1 MTQRKRL
8 GECLVEA
15 SVITEE
21 QLQEVLALQKKSR
34 KRLGQ
39 LLLGLKWASEEEVCQ
54 AVSRVLSIDYVNIDE
69 AQISQD
75 VVQLIPEALA
85 VEQNILPLFIQ
96 NKTLYLAMENP
107 LDINVIQRVEFL
119 AGMQIKPVIALS
131 SHLEE
136 VIRRH
141 YDVEEYVGNMLARMT
156 DQGEVSVE
164 QSPDPMDVVEGA
176 EELGDLRELS
186 EGSQTVKL
194 VNMLIADGIKKR
206 ATDIHIEPNAK
217 NMSVRYRV
225 DGMLTGA
232 IPILKWF
239 QLPMTSRIK
248 VIAGMDITEQRKPQ
262 DGRIKV
268 NYASRGVDLRVST
281 LPSNFGEKVVLRIL
295 DKETSSHDL
304 KRLGISQ
311 EHLDLYSAI
320 LRQPHGWILVTG
332 PTGSGKTTTLYASL
346 NTIRDTSKSIVT
358 VEDPIE
364 YQLEGINQV
373 QVNPRA
379 GLTFANGLRSI
390 LRQDPDIILVGEIR
404 DTETASTAMQA
415 AETGH
420 LVLSTLHTNDAFSTI
435 NRLFNLEISADL
447 VASNLMAVVAQRLAR
462 KICPKCKTEYVPDT
476 QELQQIGIS
485 ESMAAGVTFYKG
497 LGCEVCLDTGY
508 YGRIGLYEIFAPN
521 TDLRNLIAERPSP
534 HVLKQQALKAG
545 MKNMLQDGIEKVL
558 QGVTSI
564 AEVARVCAVGQ
575 ETLQAILKSSDD
587 QKRTAPSEASE
598 KSDQIDAAQPK
609 SASEQKG
616 RILLA
621 EDDAATRKT
630 ISILLKQH
638 GYEVIQTKDGEEALK
653 KIRASQPDLILLDI
667 DMPKHDGFAVCKET
681 RSHMETMFVPIIMLT
696 ARDSV
701 EEKIKGLSL
710 GADDYITK
718 PFHPDELVV
727 RIDSVLRRSA
737 QQDRNTLESL

>member
-1 MTQRKRL
+1 MAQRKRL

-15 SVITEE
+15 SVITEK
-21 QLQEVLALQKKSR
+21 QLQEALTLQEKTR

-39 LLLGLKWASEEEVCQ
+39 LLLELKWASEEEICQ
-54 AVSRVLSIDYVNIDE
+54 AVSKVLFIDYVNIDE
-69 AQISQD
+69 AQVSQD

-85 VEQNILPLFIQ
+85 VEQNILPLFLQ

-119 AGMQIKPVIALS
+119 AGTQVKPVIALS
-131 SHLEE
+131 SHLAE

-141 YDVEEYVGNMLARMT
+141 YDVEEYVGNMLANMT
-156 DQGEVSVE
+156 DHGEVSVE
-164 QSPDPMDVVEGA
+164 RVTDSMDVVEGA
-176 EELGDLRELS
+176 EDLGDLRELS

-206 ATDIHIEPNAK
+206 ATDIHIEPTLK
-217 NMSVRYRV
+217 NVSVRYRV
-225 DGMLTGA
+225 DGILTGA

-268 NYASRGVDLRVST
+268 NYASRGVDIRVST

-304 KRLGISQ
+304 KRLGMS
-311 EHLDLYSAI
+311 EDHLRLYSAI

-346 NTIRDTSKSIVT
+346 NTVKDTSKSIVT

-379 GLTFANGLRSI
+379 GLTFAEGLRSI

-404 DTETASTAMQA
+404 DHETASVAMQA

-420 LVLSTLHTNDAFSTI
+420 LVMSTLHTNDAFSTV
-435 NRLFNLEISADL
+435 NRLFNLDISADL

-462 KICPKCKTEYVPDT
+462 KTCPKCKIEYIPEPE
-476 QELQQIGIS
+476 ELQRIGIS
-485 ESMAAGVTFYKG
+485 EEMAAGVTFYKG

-508 YGRIGLYEIFAPN
+508 YGRVGLYEIFAPN
-521 TDLRNLIAERPSP
+521 AELRNLIAERPAP
-534 HVLKQQALKAG
+534 HVLKQEALKTG
-545 MKNMLQDGIEKVL
+545 MKSMLQDGIEKVL
-558 QGVTSI
+558 QGMTSI
-564 AEVARVCAVGQ
+564 EEVARVCAVGR
-575 ETLQAILKSSDD
+575 ETLKAMSSPSTARMTNAAASTPEAVSQDETSSKS
-587 QKRTAPSEASE
+587 
-598 KSDQIDAAQPK
+598 
-609 SASEQKG
+609 KG
-616 RILLA
+616 RILVA
-621 EDDAATRKT
+621 EDDTATRKT
-630 ISILLKQH
+630 LTLLLQRN
-638 GYEVIQTKDGEEALK
+638 GYTVTPAVDGDEALK
-653 KIRASQPDLILLDI
+653 KIRASHPDLIILDI
-667 DMPKHDGFAVCKET
+667 DMPKRDGFEVCKEL
-681 RSHMETMFVPIIMLT
+681 RVQMETMFVPVIMLT

-718 PFHPDELVV
+718 PFHPDELIV
-727 RIDSVLRRSA
+727 RIDTVLRRSS
-737 QQDRNTLESL
+737 QQAANKQENSQ